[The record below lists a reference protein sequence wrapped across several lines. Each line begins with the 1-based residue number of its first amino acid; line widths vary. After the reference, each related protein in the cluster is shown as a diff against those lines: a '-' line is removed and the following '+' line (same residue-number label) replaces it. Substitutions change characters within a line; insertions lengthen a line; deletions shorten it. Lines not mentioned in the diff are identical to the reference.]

1 MEIHLC
7 CMVRDEIDILPVF
20 LEHHLRLFDRLTIID
35 HRSSDGT
42 RELLQHVAESTDEP
56 PLEVLTYDDEA
67 YHQSEL
73 STFVARRAFERGAD
87 WVLVLDADELLDVP
101 SRRALERA
109 LDTPHPVVNFSWTNI
124 MPAHPPTET
133 GGPLAGR
140 RDTLRAEQEFV
151 TLSAGTPREKGK
163 VAIGR
168 AHADRHPDFRL
179 PIGNHQVVPNP
190 FPGRPPRAGRLLHLP
205 ARSVPQAMRKIANQ
219 IRSLDELGGDYAGDK
234 VYRDNLRL
242 LTAGPGA
249 DPDTWAREALE
260 AVVLWYESREVRAQH
275 PGQRDVGT
283 VRLPDIPPVHR
294 VREALERV
302 LAAPAPSAVDPRT
315 ALRSRARRQR
325 SWPLR
330 VLLGEENDLRVVPEL
345 RPRVLVDLLA
355 RSRDDLV
362 THGRPRSAH

>member
-42 RELLQHVAESTDEP
+42 RELLRHVAESMDEP
-56 PLEVLTYDDEA
+56 PVEVLTYDDEA

-87 WVLVLDADELLDVP
+87 WVLVLDADELLDLP
-101 SRRALERA
+101 SRRELERA

-124 MPAHPPTET
+124 MPAHPPTGT
-133 GGPLAGR
+133 NGPFIGQHS
-140 RDTLRAEQEFV
+140 TFRADQEFI
-151 TLSAGTPREKGK
+151 TLSAGKPREKGK

-168 AHADRHPDFRL
+168 AYADRHPEFRL

-190 FPGRPPRAGRLLHLP
+190 FSGRPPRVGRLLHLP

-234 VYRDNLRL
+234 VYRDNLRM

-249 DPDTWAREALE
+249 DPDTWVREALE
-260 AVVLWYESREVRAQH
+260 AVVLWYEPREVRAQD
-275 PGQRDVGT
+275 PGQRDVGI
-283 VRLPDIPPVHR
+283 VRLPDIPPVRR
-294 VREALERV
+294 VREPLARV
-302 LAAPAPSAVDPRT
+302 LAVPASGT
-315 ALRSRARRQR
+315 EGSESALRSTARRKR
-325 SWPLR
+325 LWPR
-330 VLLGEENDLRVVPEL
+330 RTVLGSGNELRVVRDL
-345 RPRVLVDLLA
+345 RPRVLLDAVR
-355 RSRDDLV
+355 RSRRW
-362 THGRPRSAH
+362 GAR